1 MYDFDTNFFRDV
13 AHGNLTEFSY
23 LQPRMTYQSLE
34 KPPTWQHPIDS
45 VLQGE
50 KLIKSIYE
58 ALRSGPK
65 WNETLFLITYD
76 EHGGFYD
83 HVTPPSVGVPQPD
96 SMTAPNGFK
105 FDQLGV
111 RVPTIAISPWIKK
124 GTIVHD
130 ALPGEKPSRYSEFE
144 ATSVLSTSNILLGLQ
159 EAKPL
164 GNRMAWSNTFAGV
177 LNLD

>member
-1 MYDFDTNFFRDV
+1 M
-13 AHGNLTEFSY
+13 
-23 LQPRMTYQSLE
+23 
-34 KPPTWQHPIDS
+34 
-45 VLQGE
+45 LQGE
-50 KLIKSIYE
+50 QLIKSIYE

-105 FDQLGV
+105 FNQLGV